1 MVTFRKDIHL
11 GRVVPFRP
19 KDERECMFVSI
30 TADGVATDK
39 FGRKWQLLPYE
50 ERAQAPKIV
59 TRDVTT
65 DAEYGYATEEYPMIA
80 GKTDAVRLVEIL
92 ERESDCNLY
101 YKIIKDGIEPALW
114 TRYEESFT
122 IKIAGRY
129 RIKAKAEK
137 TGIGESVETICDQF
151 DIIRQRLNV
160 IYGTLSVSSYTYGT
174 IPAAGI
180 TDKLPNVSYGIP
192 VSEIYTDDPTTPI
205 PVGAETSG
213 GTLVFS
219 RIQAP
224 NYITSLD
231 SETGAITV
239 SANGTTSSRVAGSLR
254 VTVTLRDQTAELTTN
269 VQQEGIA
276 ATDNVII
283 WDTDPSSGS
292 HTIGDTVS
300 FAAHTED
307 GAVIVFKDGNNNT
320 ISGTTES
327 GGVYSNSVTL
337 ASGSTTIK
345 AVAAETTTHNS
356 TTSIKTVSASAPV
369 IPMYWGKME
378 VASLDS
384 TSLTASSVSTAVSNG
399 DMHTITSAADNLN
412 VSAEMGESLVVLVPT
427 GYVGKKY
434 NGVTAYVPFEEE
446 NGTKTTTISGTTY
459 KIYGE
464 YLIVS
469 GDFKLAIE
477 ETL

>member
-19 KDERECMFVSI
+19 KDEGECMFVSI
-30 TADGVATDK
+30 TAEGVATDK

-101 YKIIKDGIEPALW
+101 YKIIKDGIEPSLW

-160 IYGTLSVSSYTYGT
+160 IYGTLSVTAYTYGT

-369 IPMYWGKME
+369 IPMYWGMSINNE
-378 VASLDS
+378 YTPTQASPYS
-384 TSLTASSVSTAVSNG
+384 
-399 DMHTITSAADNLN
+399 
-412 VSAEMGESLVVLVPT
+412 
-427 GYVGKKY
+427 
-434 NGVTAYVPFEEE
+434 
-446 NGTKTTTISGTTY
+446 SGTTLISDLDSGGTFTSGASKGDGSSLY
-459 KIYGE
+459 ASIYFAVPQGKTVSIEGANAGGVVTTDFTKITIGGYDIYYQIG
-464 YLIVS
+464 YLQELFTITVS
-469 GDFKLAIE
+469 
-477 ETL
+477 